1 MATADRNLR
10 SGGGI
15 GRLVLHVMR
24 LYLGA
29 WMVVNGL
36 NHWFP
41 IFPQPFGGSPSSQLY
56 MTTLV
61 DTGLFGI
68 AKAIEV
74 VGGLML
80 IFDVFTPFGLA
91 ILLPVS
97 AMVYFNATYLQGR
110 WLRFFDSQGIYMG
123 TGCFYLNLILMLAYI
138 RYYVPMLGM
147 KSTMGTVG
155 DLALLGRIGED
166 LGDAVRGQG
175 RN

>member
-1 MATADRNLR
+1 MDKAEQGL
-10 SGGGI
+10 GGGAI
-15 GRLVLHVMR
+15 GRLVLHIMR

-41 IFPQPFGGSPSSQLY
+41 IFPQPFGGTPSSQLY

-68 AKAIEV
+68 AKSIEV

-80 IFDVFTPFGLA
+80 IFDVATPLGLA

-123 TGCFYLNLILMLAYI
+123 TGCFYMNLILMLAYI
-138 RYYVPMLGM
+138 RYYVPMLSL
-147 KSTMGTVG
+147 KSRMGRVG
-155 DLALLGRIGED
+155 DIALLARIPED
-166 LGDAVRGQG
+166 LGDAVRGPDPH
-175 RN
+175 